1 MQKLVKEE
9 NDELYIYIYKNI
21 IILKSSTV
29 EICETLA
36 MRIAES
42 CTNM

>member
-9 NDELYIYIYKNI
+9 NDELYIYKNI